1 MKIFKYM
8 LTSLIVLNFYSCGGS
23 KDDVDVKSPTDND
36 NDMPEETINL
46 SPSIPILIYPD
57 NGLVCIDNQLEFS
70 WEASIDNEND
80 PILYN
85 VQISQD
91 SLFNSILMENT
102 TDQLFSDFTLNKG
115 DTFYWRV
122 ISLDANERSEPSLAW
137 KFYTEGDGNINQL
150 PFQPELVSPQ
160 LNQLISTDLVTLQW
174 NATDDEESGLKFD
187 IYFGSAQNFS
197 LIAEDVNDN
206 IYEVSLESDVRYFWR
221 IISKDNDEGK
231 TYGPIW
237 SFKRE

>member
-80 PILYN
+80 PILS
-85 VQISQD
+85 QIPTQ
-91 SLFNSILMENT
+91 
-102 TDQLFSDFTLNKG
+102 
-115 DTFYWRV
+115 V
-122 ISLDANERSEPSLAW
+122 IHSCVR
-137 KFYTEGDGNINQL
+137 
-150 PFQPELVSPQ
+150 LV
-160 LNQLISTDLVTLQW
+160 
-174 NATDDEESGLKFD
+174 
-187 IYFGSAQNFS
+187 
-197 LIAEDVNDN
+197 
-206 IYEVSLESDVRYFWR
+206 
-221 IISKDNDEGK
+221 
-231 TYGPIW
+231 
-237 SFKRE
+237 